1 MGKDI
6 SRYALKE
13 YRNQFKVLFQ
23 DFRIFAA
30 SIAEN
35 VLLDIYDKKYDKDIY
50 KAVRLSMFEDKLRS
64 FDDGIFAEMTREFS
78 KKGINLSG
86 GESQKLALARVFINE
101 HAIIVLDEPSSAL
114 DPVSEFELN
123 RTILNASSEK
133 TVIFVSHRL
142 STTTIADKIY
152 MLENGRII
160 EEGSHNKLMNLNG
173 KYAQMFNMQAEK
185 YLESK
190 QQGEVE

>member
-1 MGKDI
+1 M
-6 SRYALKE
+6 
-13 YRNQFKVLFQ
+13 
-23 DFRIFAA
+23 
-30 SIAEN
+30 
-35 VLLDIYDKKYDKDIY
+35 
-50 KAVRLSMFEDKLRS
+50 
-64 FDDGIFAEMTREFS
+64 
-78 KKGINLSG
+78 
-86 GESQKLALARVFINE
+86 
-101 HAIIVLDEPSSAL
+101 
-114 DPVSEFELN
+114 
-123 RTILNASSEK
+123 
-133 TVIFVSHRL
+133 IFVSHRL